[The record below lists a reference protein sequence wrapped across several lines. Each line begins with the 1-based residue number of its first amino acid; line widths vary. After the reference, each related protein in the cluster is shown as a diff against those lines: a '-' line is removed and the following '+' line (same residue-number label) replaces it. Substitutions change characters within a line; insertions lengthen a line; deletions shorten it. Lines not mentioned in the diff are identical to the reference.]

1 MFIIVFLAAFAA
13 VALTGWLIYA
23 LTHPILAGQG
33 ALIFLAKAAG
43 FIALLTALAT
53 WIGQSLL
60 HAVVPAL
67 FMIVFFTAANK
78 LESRWRRW

>member
-13 VALTGWLIYA
+13 VALTGWIIYA
-23 LTHPILAGQG
+23 LTHPILAGRG
-33 ALIFLAKAAG
+33 ALIVLSKAAG
-43 FIALLTALAT
+43 FIALLTALAA

-67 FMIVFFTAANK
+67 FMIVFFAAANK